1 MTRSRQKNL
10 TNHKQRVGNNNFSLF
25 LPVKTSHVG
34 SKRPLVPFSFFFLK
48 QALEEL
54 NHILFCSAVDRRSEN
69 HRKKK
74 NENPL
79 IKPQRSQIILIY
91 YPAGINIGPVQLWEF
106 LEVKHEL
113 KLNFKSHLLVK
124 MLKLELFLKS
134 FFFFFFLNFPASGFL
149 FRNTYYFF
157 FTFHAGEC
165 CKDKWLGRGRV
176 RRTSAE
182 AIKAQS
188 S

>member
-25 LPVKTSHVG
+25 LPVKISHVG
-34 SKRPLVPFSFFFLK
+34 SERPLVAFSFFFLK

-54 NHILFCSAVDRRSEN
+54 NHILFCSAADRRSEN
-69 HRKKK
+69 HRKK
-74 NENPL
+74 NENPP

-91 YPAGINIGPVQLWEF
+91 YPAGINIGPVLLWEF

-134 FFFFFFLNFPASGFL
+134 LFF
-149 FRNTYYFF
+149 
-157 FTFHAGEC
+157 
-165 CKDKWLGRGRV
+165 
-176 RRTSAE
+176 
-182 AIKAQS
+182 
-188 S
+188 